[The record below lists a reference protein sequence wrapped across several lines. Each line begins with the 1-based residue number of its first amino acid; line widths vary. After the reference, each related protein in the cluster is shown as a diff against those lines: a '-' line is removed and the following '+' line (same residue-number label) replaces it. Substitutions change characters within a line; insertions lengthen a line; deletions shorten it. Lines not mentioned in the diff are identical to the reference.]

1 MIMKEHTY
9 QTYLINLDRATERL
23 KLMEQEFDKNDV
35 TYERVVA
42 VDAKKLTNDL
52 YLIDNKYD
60 RDFVPGEIGC
70 YLSHVKALQTFLS
83 SDYQFAVILED
94 DAKLD
99 PQYKYSIEK
108 AIATYNDLAKKHQW
122 DVLKIYNG
130 KRRHIKVKDLD
141 DRFSIAACG
150 TSVPIM
156 GIGAIWT
163 KKGAEKFLSKIVKNN
178 KPVISR
184 PIDCELQH
192 PWEYDLLIYNL
203 LPSIVKISGVE
214 TQIQTN
220 VSLRKAKLIP
230 QIKYEINRFFPKHWY
245 LIKQHGFKK
254 YYDSF
259 IAKKNEKIA

>member
-1 MIMKEHTY
+1 MIKEDTY

-23 KLMEQEFDKNDV
+23 KVMEQEFEKNNV
-35 TYERVVA
+35 TYERIAA
-42 VDAKKLTNDL
+42 VDAKKLTDDL

-70 YLSHVKALQTFLS
+70 YLSHVKALETFLS
-83 SDYQFAVILED
+83 SDNQFAVILED
-94 DAKLD
+94 DAIFD

-108 AIATYNDLAKKHQW
+108 AIDTYNDLSKKHQW

-141 DRFSIAACG
+141 ERFSIGACG
-150 TSVPIM
+150 TSIPIM

-163 KKGAEKFLSKIVKNN
+163 RKGAEKFLNKIVKNN

-203 LPSIVKISGVE
+203 LPSIVKISGIE
-214 TQIQTN
+214 TQIQLNTD
-220 VSLRKAKLIP
+220 LRKANFLL
-230 QIKYEINRFFPKHWY
+230 QVKYELNRLIPKHWY